1 MPELPEVENARRYLI
16 RAGLPGRTFTRVNI
30 GWHKTVLTP
39 SPEEFVLRL
48 SGAKVN
54 TVDRRGKYLLLSLSR
69 GDPINR
75 DAPTLIIH
83 LGMTGGL
90 RIQPEDRPGHP
101 MVRHIFSL
109 DDGRELR
116 FIDGRKFGKL
126 WLAEDPGAVLPA
138 LGPEPLGDGFTL
150 DTLAGSLGQRGAPIK
165 ALLLEQSI
173 VAGMGNLYA
182 DEALFLSG
190 IHPLRP
196 ARDLAAEEVSRLREG
211 IMAALQ
217 HAVAAYDRNR
227 DDSCPDPPLGVT
239 TWTIPRKSGDRCPR
253 CGGPI
258 SAIRVR
264 GRGTRFCP
272 RCQG

>member
-16 RAGLPGRTFTRVNI
+16 RAGLPGRTFTRVKV
-30 GWHKTVLTP
+30 GWHKTVQTP
-39 SPEEFVLRL
+39 SLEEFVLGL
-48 SGAKVN
+48 TGAVVN
-54 TVDRRGKYLLLSLSR
+54 TVNRRGKYILLPLSMGVST
-69 GDPINR
+69 GWEP
-75 DAPTLIIH
+75 PTLIIH

-90 RIQPEDRPGHP
+90 RIQPEDHPSHP
-101 MVRHIFSL
+101 MVRHVLSL

-126 WLAEDPGAVLPA
+126 WLAEEAGAVLPA
-138 LGPEPLGDGFTL
+138 LGPEPLGDDFTL
-150 DTLAGSLGQRGAPIK
+150 DALAGSLGKRGSPIK

-196 ARDLAAEEVSRLREG
+196 AWDLAPEELSRLREG
-211 IMAALQ
+211 IMAAFQ
-217 HAVAAYDRNR
+217 HAVSAYDRSR
-227 DDSCPDPPLGVT
+227 DDCWPDPPMGLM
-239 TWTIPRKSGDRCPR
+239 TWTIPRRRGEACPK

-264 GRGTRFCP
+264 GRGTCFCP
-272 RCQG
+272 HCQR